1 MGTGEKGGE
10 GGMIRGIMLKNA
22 WRDFSA
28 FSLALARRLFDDR
41 LTQTAGSLTYTTL
54 LALVPLVTVALALST
69 AFPVFNDLTSGLQDY
84 ILRHFLPQ
92 AGELDMLADQI
103 SDISARAGQL
113 TAIGLIMLG
122 VTALMLMLTID
133 DCLNRIFR
141 VESKRPLVQRLTM
154 YWAVLTLGPILI
166 GASVSMTTAL
176 VVNSLGMLELDGLAE
191 FVLRL
196 LPFLLT
202 WAAFTTLYI
211 VVPNRPVPPLNAL
224 TGGFIAGVAF
234 ELAKRGFAAYI
245 AEFPSYMVLYGAFA
259 TLVIFLLWL
268 YISWLIMLAGATFT
282 SMLTAFRQ
290 GRFEEK
296 PMKEKAP

>member
-1 MGTGEKGGE
+1 
-10 GGMIRGIMLKNA
+10 MLKNV
-22 WRDFSA
+22 WRDFVA
-28 FSLALARRLFDDR
+28 FSLALARRLFEDR

-54 LALVPLVTVALALST
+54 LAIVPLVTVALALST
-69 AFPVFNDLTSGLQDY
+69 AFPVFDDLTSGLQDY
-84 ILRHFLPQ
+84 ILEHFLPKT
-92 AGELDMLADQI
+92 GELDQLAAQI

-133 DCLNRIFR
+133 DTLNRIFR
-141 VESKRPLVQRLTM
+141 VEGKRPLVQRLVM

-176 VVNSLGMLELDGLAE
+176 AVNSLGMLHLDGLAE
-191 FVLRL
+191 LVLRL

-211 VVPNRPVPPLNAL
+211 VVPNRPVPLLNAT
-224 TGGFIAGVAF
+224 TGGLIAGVAF
-234 ELAKRGFAAYI
+234 ELAKRGFALYI
-245 AEFPSYMVLYGAFA
+245 ANFPSYMLLYGAFA
-259 TLVIFLLWL
+259 TLLIFLLWL

-282 SMLTAFRQ
+282 SMLTAFRD
-290 GRFEEK
+290 GRFEETPVK
-296 PMKEKAP
+296 DNAS